1 MIKGNNNNNDNT
13 KIVNIEKNLLKIIC
27 QSLIGKLRIN
37 SNSLLFTLIPQ
48 ILIVRA
54 GTNNKHVHGKMIN
67 NNLGEAKSEL
77 KKSETKKMNIFI
89 PVIKISWNKY
99 VEGLYKRDFNSYK
112 NKFENKLSLIFIDFI
127 NL

>member
-1 MIKGNNNNNDNT
+1 MIKGNNNNNVNT
-13 KIVNIEKNLLKIIC
+13 KTVNIEKNLLKIIC
-27 QSLIGKLRIN
+27 QSLTGKLRIN

-54 GTNNKHVHGKMIN
+54 GTNNKHIHGKIIN
-67 NNLGEAKSEL
+67 NNLGEAWSEL

-89 PVIKISWNKY
+89 PVMKIIWNKY

-112 NKFENKLSLIFIDFI
+112 NKL
-127 NL
+127 

>member
-1 MIKGNNNNNDNT
+1 MMKGNNNNNDNT
-13 KIVNIEKNLLKIIC
+13 KIVNIEKNLLKMIC
-27 QSLIGKLRIN
+27 QSLTGKLRIN

-89 PVIKISWNKY
+89 PVMKISWNKY

-112 NKFENKLSLIFIDFI
+112 NKFENK
-127 NL
+127 